1 MCDGSRLEPAR
12 HEQLFSA
19 QHAGWRIVPFTTCGS
34 SPVTGLARF
43 EQAGRSGTIVP
54 ESRYPR
60 LAPLLK
66 PAKLG
71 WARRRFA
78 SAGSGA
84 RAGASRAQ
92 VRAARCRRG
101 AAGAPSLPSR
111 PQRGPAV
118 APAGASARRRGGRHA
133 ACPVTAGSPSCPV
146 TAGSPSVAGSRAAQR
161 RRGPSDASGLV
172 GASMVRCHAGCCVQP
187 RRRRMT
193 WPGPDPAPP
202 RFGPAGE

>member
-34 SPVTGLARF
+34 SPVTGLAGF

-54 ESRYPR
+54 ESRCPR

-84 RAGASRAQ
+84 RAGASRAAQ
-92 VRAARCRRG
+92 ARAARRRRCRRE

-111 PQRGPAV
+111 LRRGSAV
-118 APAGASARRRGGRHA
+118 APAGASTRRRGGRL
-133 ACPVTAGSPSCPV
+133 PSGSVTAGSPSE
-146 TAGSPSVAGSRAAQR
+146 SVAGSPAA
-161 RRGPSDASGLV
+161 AC
-172 GASMVRCHAGCCVQP
+172 GAEEERPIRCQ
-187 RRRRMT
+187 
-193 WPGPDPAPP
+193 WPG
-202 RFGPAGE
+202 RR